1 MYGTKTQKK
10 TTGVNKGA
18 SGRDL
23 EAKKT
28 VSAEKVETKIEG
40 SKTTDVQ
47 QLVENDPESKKAY
60 EELSDKVN
68 EEADFEKEEAA
79 REEIPNSTT
88 EVVDGTGVTKDENT
102 NTNENSVP
110 EQPEVPEVP
119 QLTSEDGTKEV
130 VDPEKI
136 HDVPSQETQEEKKEE
151 KKEEKTPSGIQEM
164 VFDDE
169 EPVDSKESSKPA
181 IDDDK
186 KASEEKTDKKAEEK
200 SSKVEEKVEEVLP
213 AVEETIISPAVLE
226 ETKEETKEAPKAELV
241 DTKKE
246 VKPVTEDKTPVAPNA
261 TFAETVV
268 AVDRSGVAT
277 FVVTSG
283 KVVSA
288 SSADEQISVSNNGN
302 SIVVTNNFPEFDGT
316 ISFTAVDELGQ
327 ATTLTVIFK

>member
-18 SGRDL
+18 SGKDL

-68 EEADFEKEEAA
+68 EESDSAKEEAA

-119 QLTSEDGTKEV
+119 QELTSEDGEV

-136 HDVPSQETQEEKKEE
+136 HDVPSQETQEEKKEEKTQEE

-169 EPVDSKESSKPA
+169 EPVDSKESSK
-181 IDDDK
+181 DDK
-186 KASEEKTDKKAEEK
+186 KAS
-200 SSKVEEKVEEVLP
+200 EVLP
-213 AVEETIISPAVLE
+213 AVEESLIPPAEVVE
-226 ETKEETKEAPKAELV
+226 DEKEPTKEAPKAELV
-241 DTKKE
+241 DTTKE
-246 VKPVTEDKTPVAPNA
+246 VKPVKEEKAEVVKNA

-277 FVVTSG
+277 FVVTQG
-283 KVVSA
+283 RILSA
-288 SSADEQISVSNNGN
+288 SSADEQISVSNNGS

-327 ATTLTVIFK
+327 ATALTVIFK

>member
-1 MYGTKTQKK
+1 M
-10 TTGVNKGA
+10 
-18 SGRDL
+18 
-23 EAKKT
+23 
-28 VSAEKVETKIEG
+28 
-40 SKTTDVQ
+40 Q

-68 EEADFEKEEAA
+68 EESDSAKEEAA

-88 EVVDGTGVTKDENT
+88 EVVDGTGVTKDTNT

-119 QLTSEDGTKEV
+119 QELTSEDGTKEV

-169 EPVDSKESSKPA
+169 EPVDSKESSKQA

-186 KASEEKTDKKAEEK
+186 KASEEKTDKKAEE
-200 SSKVEEKVEEVLP
+200 VLP
-213 AVEETIISPAVLE
+213 AVEESLIPPAEVVE
-226 ETKEETKEAPKAELV
+226 DEKEPTKEAPKAELV
-241 DTKKE
+241 DTTKE
-246 VKPVTEDKTPVAPNA
+246 VKPVKEEKAEVVKNA

-277 FVVTSG
+277 FVVTQG
-283 KVVSA
+283 RILSA
-288 SSADEQISVSNNGN
+288 SSADEQISVSNNGS

-327 ATTLTVIFK
+327 ATALTVIFK